1 MSTLFHMKL
10 GDGSALFLISSR
22 KRTTSESLLEARFQ
36 QIYSAAGG
44 VPSPRDPGRHWLQGL
59 DWIAAGGRSHP
70 RRQGVLDADSR
81 ERLKDCN
88 SAE

>member
-36 QIYSAAGG
+36 QIYSAGWSFPHREIRGNIGCRVLTGSRRVA
-44 VPSPRDPGRHWLQGL
+44 VPIKG
-59 DWIAAGGRSHP
+59 AK
-70 RRQGVLDADSR
+70 VF
-81 ERLKDCN
+81 
-88 SAE
+88 